1 MKKLLLV
8 PAVLIFTASLFGQC
22 ETSEDARNTPSSCK
36 RGENKIFMDIS
47 QDKAAAKEAEKW
59 MTAIFTSVINEAIN
73 KTKGLRGTWSAS
85 INSVHTE
92 KILPYNIKTHMLE
105 LGCTK
110 EKKLYEK
117 EESGLVLSLSF
128 NSLNSIAAAC
138 SHQEYGDKNEEKE
151 VTETVDGR
159 QIYILHPRTESEKY
173 GSFAWYINDGD
184 ARRIVVSKPGIPL
197 FVPVSIKEILSI
209 KKAYF
214 TVMRDHENKIY
225 NDILAQTFEQYLVQ
239 LEYAKLAAQYSKTEA
254 DEIKEK
260 YKKSYIEGKENVKT
274 AKEKNLIQKYI
285 DNIDKYIRAS
295 SEAQLDKP
303 FIGNMNI
310 GYDPITNDM
319 FKNPDDGGSPAVT
332 LNPDYINSKL
342 PISAPQFVTVEIR
355 NQTSSATTLK
365 AKKVFEDNFDF
376 NKLQEMLVK

>member
-1 MKKLLLV
+1 MKNLLLILS
-8 PAVLIFTASLFGQC
+8 ALIFATSVFGQC
-22 ETSEDARNTPSSCK
+22 ETSDDAHNTPSSCK

-47 QDKAAAKEAEKW
+47 QDKATAKEAEKW

-85 INSVHTE
+85 INSGHTE

-128 NSLNSIAAAC
+128 NSLNSIATTC
-138 SHQEYGDKNEEKE
+138 SHQEYGAKNEEIE
-151 VTETVDGR
+151 VMETVDGR
-159 QIYILHPRTESEKY
+159 QIYSLHPRTESEKY
-173 GSFAWYINDGD
+173 DSFAWYIKDD
-184 ARRIVVSKPGIPL
+184 DKRLIVVSKPGISL
-197 FVPVSIKEILSI
+197 FVPVSINEILTI

-239 LEYAKLAAQYSKTEA
+239 LEYAKLAVQYSKTEA
-254 DEIKEK
+254 DEIKVK
-260 YKKSYIEGKENVKT
+260 YKKSFIEGKENVKT
-274 AKEKNLIQKYI
+274 AKEINFYQKYI
-285 DNIDKYIRAS
+285 DNIDKYIRES
-295 SEAQLDKP
+295 SAAQLDKP

-310 GYDPITNDM
+310 GYDPISNDM
-319 FKNPDDGGSPAVT
+319 FRNPDEGGSPAVT

-355 NQTSSATTLK
+355 NQTSSAITLR
-365 AKKVFEDNFDF
+365 AKKVFEDNFEYQ
-376 NKLQEMLVK
+376 KLQDMLGK

>member
-1 MKKLLLV
+1 M
-8 PAVLIFTASLFGQC
+8 
-22 ETSEDARNTPSSCK
+22 
-36 RGENKIFMDIS
+36 
-47 QDKAAAKEAEKW
+47 
-59 MTAIFTSVINEAIN
+59 
-73 KTKGLRGTWSAS
+73 
-85 INSVHTE
+85 E

-117 EESGLVLSLSF
+117 EESGLVLSLNF
-128 NSLNSIAAAC
+128 NSLNSIATAC
-138 SHQEYGDKNEEKE
+138 SHKEYDSKNEEKE
-151 VTETVDGR
+151 VMETVDGR
-159 QIYILHPRTESEKY
+159 QVYSLYPRTESEKY
-173 GSFAWYINDGD
+173 GSFAWYIKDD
-184 ARRIVVSKPGIPL
+184 DKRLIVVSKPGIPL
-197 FVPVSIKEILSI
+197 FKPVSIKEILTI

-214 TVMRDHENKIY
+214 TVMRDHENKTY

-239 LEYAKLAAQYSKTEA
+239 LEYAKLAMRYSKTEA

-260 YKKSYIEGKENVKT
+260 YKKSYIEGKENVKA

-285 DNIDKYIRAS
+285 DNIDKYIRES

-310 GYDPITNDM
+310 GYEPITNDM
-319 FKNPDDGGSPAVT
+319 FKNPDEAGSPAVT
-332 LNPDYINSKL
+332 INPDYINSKL

-376 NKLQEMLVK
+376 KKLQDMLAK